1 MGNAPPTQASALEAA
16 QARQR
21 AGDLAGAVSDY
32 EALVDLAPDYW
43 EARESLAFALYAQGR
58 FAQAAEQFAEVAR
71 LRPESAA
78 AHGNLGNLLW
88 QLDRHV
94 DALAA
99 WDRVLAIDPRQQ
111 DALFNSA
118 QALGYLGRPL
128 EAIDRM
134 RSLLLLRPVQAST
147 YFRAGMLFHSQGL
160 REEALRSFA
169 DALTHDPA
177 HGEARWMQAI
187 AQLPLAY
194 GPHESPEGDV
204 DRFVAALG
212 ALDDWFDA
220 SHAAQGASAVAV
232 RQPFYLAFHEVDVR
246 DAMSRYGD
254 LCARLMRSA
263 SPPAAQ
269 VGVRS
274 RARAPVSVAVVSA
287 YFCDHSV
294 WTALMR
300 GFCAQIDRDR
310 VSMHV
315 FHTGTQDDAET
326 DLARASSASFFGG
339 PRDLDQWVA
348 AIRSVDPDVVLYPE
362 IGMDAMSARL
372 ASMRLA
378 PSQVVAW
385 GHPQTSGLPTIDYFL
400 SAQAFEPSDGASHY
414 RERLVALPNLGCYY
428 DELRPDFAVPEG
440 FSDNDRVPHIVC
452 AGTPYKYTPRHD
464 ALFIDIARRLGAC
477 RFLFFVDMAPL
488 LSRKI
493 EERLA
498 LAFRHAGLDP
508 RDHIRFLPRQSR
520 PAFFEL
526 MRGADVYLDTLG
538 FSGFNTAMQAIECG
552 LPVVACEG
560 RFARGRLAS
569 GILRTIGMDDLVAAT
584 PSDYVETT
592 VRLCADIGHRSSV
605 ASRIAQGRGAAIR
618 DLAPVRALED
628 FLENIA
634 GGRPPPGSAPGT

>member
-1 MGNAPPTQASALEAA
+1 MGNAPLTQASALEAA
-16 QARQR
+16 QARHR

-32 EALVDLAPDYW
+32 EALVGLAPDYW
-43 EARESLAFALYAQGR
+43 EARESLAFALYAQQR
-58 FAQAAEQFAEVAR
+58 FAEAAEQFAEVAR

-78 AHGNLGNLLW
+78 AHSNLGALLW
-88 QLDRHV
+88 QLDRRG

-99 WDRVLAIDPRQQ
+99 WDRALAIDPHRQ

-128 EAIDRM
+128 DAIDRM
-134 RSLLLLRPVQAST
+134 RSLLLLRPAPAST
-147 YFRAGMLFHSQGL
+147 YFHAGMLFHSQGL
-160 REEALRSFA
+160 REEALQAFA
-169 DALTHDPA
+169 DALARDSD
-177 HGEARWMQAI
+177 HGRARWMQAI
-187 AQLPLAY
+187 TELPLAY
-194 GPHESPEGDV
+194 GPHESPEGAV
-204 DRFVAALG
+204 DRFATALQR
-212 ALDDWFDA
+212 LDEWFDA
-220 SHAAQGASAVAV
+220 SREAQGASAVAV

-246 DAMSRYGD
+246 DPMSRYGD

-269 VGVRS
+269 VRTRS
-274 RARAPVSVAVVSA
+274 RVGAPVSVAVVSA
-287 YFCDHSV
+287 YFYDHSV
-294 WTALMR
+294 WTAVMR
-300 GFCAQIDRDR
+300 GFCAQVDRGR
-310 VSMHV
+310 VRMHV
-315 FHTGTQDDAET
+315 FHTGTQHDAET
-326 DLARASSASFFGG
+326 DLARASAASFFGG

-362 IGMDAMSARL
+362 IGMDATSARL

-400 SAQAFEPSDGASHY
+400 SAQGFEPPDGASHY

-440 FSDNDRVPHIVC
+440 FSGNDGVPYIIC

-464 ALFIDIARRLGAC
+464 ALLIDIARELGAC
-477 RFLFFVDMAPL
+477 RFLFFIDVAPL

-493 EERLA
+493 EERMA
-498 LAFRHAGLDP
+498 LAFRRAGLDP

-569 GILRTIGMDDLVAAT
+569 GILRTIGMDELVAST
-584 PSDYVETT
+584 PSDYVGTA
-592 VRLCADIGHRSSV
+592 VRLCADIGHRTAV
-605 ASRIAQGRGAAIR
+605 GSRIAQRRGAALR

-628 FLENIA
+628 FLESIA
-634 GGRPPPGSAPGT
+634 TGHTPEGSRRGA